1 MPVRGPLGYGRR
13 AMTVLSMSSCRQC
26 GRPPSRPGALVC
38 PRCGIPFGGAPR
50 DDLARPSCHICYA
63 TVGDDGLLPSLA
75 GTGVGVPIA
84 DHLTEHDRYPV
95 GDDDWL
101 ESIRQGDRVRVGR
114 WEAPFD
120 IVRRYLVTGV
130 FDAGRRRAIQHDAL
144 VTAMGQLSRWGADA
158 SSIVADQ
165 PEWREAREAIGA
177 LMERFH
183 RH

>member
-1 MPVRGPLGYGRR
+1 MLTARRGDQPVGNG
-13 AMTVLSMSSCRQC
+13 TLSGTSCRQC
-26 GRPPSRPGALVC
+26 GRAPSRPGATVC

-50 DDLARPSCHICYA
+50 DDVALPTCHICYA

-75 GTGVGVPIA
+75 GTGRGVPIA
-84 DHLTEHDRYPV
+84 DHLAEHDRYPV

-101 ESIRQGDRVRVGR
+101 DTLRHGDRIRVGR

-130 FDAGRRRAIQHDAL
+130 FDAGRRRAIQHDAV
-144 VTAMGQLSRWGADA
+144 VTAMSQLSRWGAGA
-158 SSIVADQ
+158 SSIVGDQAD
-165 PEWREAREAIGA
+165 WREARDAISA

-183 RH
+183 RR

>member
-165 PEWREAREAIGA
+165 SEWREAREAIGA